1 MCSTCGK
8 PILMDGLCVR
18 HVKQSCSVCLEP
30 VSSTNTINSKRL
42 ACGHA
47 FHVPCIMEWFVESD
61 ECPQCRSKQPSDP
74 ILQFREKSQN
84 VIRARFRDALV
95 SLEEENSRLK
105 ETLRLQSMF
114 VNARLEREEV
124 IPPAPG
130 GTADTIIGMLHGTH
144 APMNEGERTIVQFMM
159 AMQEETDSDEDS
171 VTS

>member
-1 MCSTCGK
+1 
-8 PILMDGLCVR
+8 MDGLCVR

-30 VSSTNTINSKRL
+30 VLSTNTVNSKRL
-42 ACGHA
+42 SCGHA

-61 ECPQCRSKQPSDP
+61 ECPACRTKQHGDP

-84 VIRARFRDALV
+84 VIRARFRDALH

-130 GTADTIIGMLHGTH
+130 PVDIVGMLHGTQPL
-144 APMNEGERTIVQFMM
+144 PMNDGERTIVEFMM
-159 AMQEETDSDEDS
+159 ALSSTMNQNETDSEDES